1 MLGKKG
7 EHLSCSAFEEVFY
20 NTASNNPPEIDLNQE
35 QRNGEAILSLI
46 QEEIISSCHDI
57 SDGGMIVAICE
68 MIMRDNLGATI
79 DMIDDNTM
87 MGQLFGEDQS
97 RYIITISPQYE
108 NIFKGKMKKLGINYE
123 LIGRITSSQLK
134 INESI
139 IISSGELRDSY
150 EGLIPSIMNNKA

>member
-1 MLGKKG
+1 
-7 EHLSCSAFEEVFY
+7 
-20 NTASNNPPEIDLNQE
+20 
-35 QRNGEAILSLI
+35 
-46 QEEIISSCHDI
+46 
-57 SDGGMIVAICE
+57 MIVAICE

-79 DMIDDNTM
+79 DMIDDDTM
-87 MGQLFGEDQS
+87 MGQLFREDQS

-108 NIFKGKMKKLGINYE
+108 NIFKGKMKKLGIKYE